1 MRKPLLLLLA
11 LLLPACVMY
20 VPKRI
25 RPPEVESSLLV
36 GVEHLAGILNQ
47 PNTVVLH
54 VGRDRAVYDAGHVP
68 GARFLPLSQI
78 VTERDGNPN
87 ELPSVEELDR
97 VFESVGVSDGSRVI
111 LYGEGAGLLA
121 ARAFFTLDYLGHPS
135 VALLNGGLEAW
146 RAAGQQLS
154 TSPTVTSGTFTP
166 RPRPE
171 LVVTAE
177 WLREHLNDSTLALVD
192 ARPPAEF
199 RGEEPGAGV
208 TRPGHIRGAQNV
220 FWRNLIISEAD
231 PRLRSREV
239 VWAFF
244 DVADVQ
250 RGDTV
255 VVYCR
260 TGVQASFAY
269 FAARWLKLQP
279 RMYDASYVDWSRRG
293 DDYPVER

>member
-1 MRKPLLLLLA
+1 MRKPLLLLLGL
-11 LLLPACVMY
+11 LLLPACLMY

-36 GVEHLAGILNQ
+36 SAEQLAGMLGQ
-47 PNTVVLH
+47 PTTIVLH
-54 VGRDRAVYDAGHVP
+54 VGRDRASYDAGHVP
-68 GARFLPLSQI
+68 GARWLPISSI

-97 VFESVGVSDGSRVI
+97 VFESVGVSDNSRVV
-111 LYGEGAGLLA
+111 LYGDASGLLA

-135 VALLNGGLEAW
+135 VSLLNGGMEAW
-146 RAAGQQLS
+146 RTANQQVS
-154 TSPTVTSGTFTP
+154 TAPVVTSGTFTP

-171 LVVTAE
+171 LVVSAE

-199 RGEEPGAGV
+199 RGEEPGQGV

-220 FWRNLIISEAD
+220 FWRNLIMSEAD

-244 DVADVQ
+244 DVADVE

-260 TGVQASFAY
+260 TGVQASFA
-269 FAARWLKLQP
+269 
-279 RMYDASYVDWSRRG
+279 
-293 DDYPVER
+293 